1 MAEPKKKKR
10 KVVPIRPS
18 APIAITLPKKSATK
32 LNNLVQMTIASEV
45 VAKAAVEAHNAI
57 VNQKNDLFGSIC
69 DTLGIDAML
78 EWDIDW
84 NTRVMVPKIGVAQN
98 PDDHEG
104 EDEDD
109 EADPE

>member
-18 APIAITLPKKSATK
+18 APIAVTLSKKSATK

-69 DTLGIDAML
+69 DTLGVDAML

-84 NTRVMVPKIGVAQN
+84 NTRVMVPKGGIARDH
-98 PDDHEG
+98 DDFSEG
-104 EDEDD
+104 EDD
-109 EADPE
+109 EVGPE